1 MELWSTLFALARLL
15 RNKVLYPNQ
24 IADQSLVLAPIQAN
38 RRDSGVSLEL
48 VDALNG
54 RLIPMSIRGVNF
66 DSDRGCTAVRVMP

>member
-1 MELWSTLFALARLL
+1 M
-15 RNKVLYPNQ
+15 
-24 IADQSLVLAPIQAN
+24 LAPIQAN

-54 RLIPMSIRGVNF
+54 RLILMSIRGVNF